1 MITLLLAAA
10 LGQCSSRGYGY
21 AQPSYYRAPTYT
33 YAAPAQT
40 YTYQQPA
47 QQYYQAP
54 QYNYSLVGDYMRQ
67 ESAYEATV
75 KQNAKLDALLDILT
89 RQAAPVQQAPQPQP
103 QFQSPLPSPQ
113 SPAKAPPQFEA
124 PLPSKQAP
132 QYEAP
137 YPYPNMQQQ
146 PPYGEKPTPS
156 APSPSFESSSWVPP
170 PPPIQGGYGNQ
181 GRYGG
186 IAAMTS
192 VFQRK
197 CAQCHAGESEDGAG
211 VKLLELDGQLARI
224 DPYLNEIG
232 PAVSG
237 PTPRMPKRGQKLTP
251 QELYA
256 VLSGLQEYAATSR
269 GRANVLASFG
279 Q

>member
-1 MITLLLAAA
+1 MLSLLLAAA
-10 LGQCSSRGYGY
+10 IGQCGARASYGY
-21 AQPSYYRAPTYT
+21 ARQSYYAAPTYT
-33 YAAPAQT
+33 YQAPAQT
-40 YTYQQPA
+40 YYQAPA
-47 QQYYQAP
+47 QQYYQQPAV
-54 QYNYSLVGDYMRQ
+54 NYSLVADYLRQ
-67 ESAYEATV
+67 ETADKERAE
-75 KQNAKLDALLDILT
+75 QNAKLDVLIKLLAE
-89 RQAAPVQQAPQPQP
+89 RAAPPVQQAPQPQ
-103 QFQSPLPSPQ
+103 FQTPYPSPQ
-113 SPAKAPPQFEA
+113 TPAKAPPVQYEA
-124 PLPSKQAP
+124 PLPTKQSP
-132 QYEAP
+132 QFEAQ
-137 YPYPNMQQQ
+137 YPSQQYPNMQQ
-146 PPYGEKPTPS
+146 PPYGEKPTPAS
-156 APSPSFESSSWVPP
+156 PPPTPSFEQSSWVPP
-170 PPPIQGGYGNQ
+170 PQAGGYG
-181 GRYGG
+181 GFTGV
-186 IAAMTS
+186 AAMTS